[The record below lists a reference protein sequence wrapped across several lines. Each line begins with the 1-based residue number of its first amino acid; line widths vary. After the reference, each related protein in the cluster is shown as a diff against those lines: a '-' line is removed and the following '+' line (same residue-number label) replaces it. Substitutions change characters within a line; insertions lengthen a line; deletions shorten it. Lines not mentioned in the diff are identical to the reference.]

1 MRQLRL
7 AFKLPAIMVAIAL
20 VTGASLAISA
30 FFVANGLVK
39 TQAEQRLTA
48 AAANAHDALANYLG
62 AVAEDLRVFSSR
74 FEIAT
79 AIDDFSGA
87 IRSMKAQGDPTA
99 LLQNAYIEQN
109 PHPSGERQLLD
120 TSEKLSIYDLRHRQL
135 HPDFRNLAAM
145 RGYADIMLFD
155 TSFQNVYSVMK
166 GAELGTS
173 FAEDGGPWA
182 QTDLGKL
189 VREAMAGEAGQIFLA
204 DFAHYAPDGG
214 TPTSFIAAPVFNQ
227 SFLIGVLAVKMPTER
242 IASVLADTL
251 GLGQTGAV
259 YLVGQDNLVRND
271 LPTSDADEMLS
282 VRLEGPVVT
291 AALGGTVG
299 LDVIRGYRG
308 ADYVAAAEPISFGG
322 VNWAVVALESQADI
336 DAPSVGLRN
345 TMLIIGAA
353 LLALAALVSVLV
365 ARTITQPV
373 SRLTQA
379 MADIAEDQLD
389 LVVPGLERADEL
401 GEMAEAVEVFRS
413 NGLKMRDLRVAELDM
428 SAERAGQVAA
438 IQGLQADIS
447 AVVATAI
454 DGDFS
459 RRVDTGLPDPELR
472 HLAEN
477 VNDLLATVERGLAET
492 GTVLTALAE
501 ADLSQRIT
509 GTYRGAFA
517 RLQDGTNGVAEK
529 LSGIISQ
536 LRVTSGSLKTATGEL
551 LSGANDLSVRTT
563 RQAATIEETTA
574 TMGQLGATVMENAR
588 GAEEASRKA
597 QLVSSEA
604 EASGKVMSEA
614 NAAMERITESSAK
627 ISSIIGL
634 IDDIAFQTNLLALN
648 ASVEAARAGDAGKG
662 FAVVAV
668 EVRRLAQSAASASS
682 DIKALI
688 EQSSG
693 LVRGGSQLVAD
704 ASSRLRTVQDGIRA
718 NSELLAGIAVASK
731 AQASSIEEVGAAVRQ
746 LDEMTQHNAALVEQ
760 TNAAIEQTETRANEL
775 DEVIGTFTLS
785 RVLAEPTAETGV
797 RGMLN
802 SLKSAARDQF
812 GRERQAR

>member
-20 VTGASLAISA
+20 VTGSSLAFAA
-30 FFVANGLVK
+30 FFVANDIVK
-39 TQAEQRLTA
+39 SQAEQRLTA
-48 AAANAHDALANYLG
+48 AAANAHDALGNYLES
-62 AVAEDLRVFSSR
+62 VAEDLRVFSGR
-74 FEIAT
+74 AEIAA

-109 PHPSGERQLLD
+109 PYPVGERQLLD
-120 TSEKLSIYDLRHRQL
+120 TSDKLSIYDLRHRPL
-135 HPDFRNLAAM
+135 HPDFRNLGAL
-145 RGYADIMLFD
+145 RGYADVLLFD
-155 TSFQNVYSVMK
+155 ASFQNVYSVMK

-173 FAEDGGPWA
+173 YAEDGGPWA
-182 QTDLGKL
+182 DTDLGRL
-189 VREAMAGEAGQIFLA
+189 VRQAMAGEAGQVFLS
-204 DFAHYAPDGG
+204 DFARYAPDGG
-214 TPTSFIAAPVFNQ
+214 KPASFIAAPVFSQ

-242 IASVLADTL
+242 ISSVLANTL
-251 GLGQTGAV
+251 GLGQTGEV
-259 YLVGQDNLVRND
+259 YLVGQDNFVRND
-271 LPTSDADEMLS
+271 LPASDTDEMLTVQLTGS
-282 VRLEGPVVT
+282 VIT

-299 LDVIRGYRG
+299 VGVIEGYRD

-322 VNWAVVALESQADI
+322 TEWAVVALESQANI
-336 DAPSVGLRN
+336 NAPSMGLRN

-373 SRLTQA
+373 SRLTKA
-379 MADIAEDQLD
+379 MADIAEDRLD

-428 SAERAGQVAA
+428 STERAGHVAV
-438 IQGLQADIS
+438 IQALQADIG

-459 RRVDTGLPDPELR
+459 HRVGTDLPDAELR
-472 HLAEN
+472 QLAEN
-477 VNDLLATVERGLAET
+477 VNDLLATVERGLGET
-492 GTVLTALAE
+492 GAVLAALAQ
-501 ADLSQRIT
+501 ADLSQRMT

-517 RLQDGTNGVAEK
+517 HLQDSTNGVAEK
-529 LSGIISQ
+529 LSGIVSQ
-536 LRVTSGSLKTATGEL
+536 LRATSGSLKTATGEI
-551 LSGANDLSVRTT
+551 LSGANDLSDRTT

-574 TMGQLGATVMENAR
+574 AMSQLGATVLENAR
-588 GAEEASRKA
+588 GAEAASRKA

-604 EASGKVMSEA
+604 EASGKVMAEA

-668 EVRRLAQSAASASS
+668 EVRRLAQSAAGASS

-693 LVRGGSQLVAD
+693 LVRGGSQLVSD
-704 ASSRLRTVQDGIRA
+704 ASSRLRIVQDGIRA
-718 NSELLAGIAVASK
+718 NSDLLASIAEASQ
-731 AQASSIEEVGAAVRQ
+731 AQANSIEEVGAAVRQ

-760 TNAAIEQTETRANEL
+760 TNAAIEQTEIQAIEL
-775 DEVIGTFTLS
+775 DQVIGTFTLI
-785 RVLAEPTAETGV
+785 RAAPEPSETGV
-797 RGMLN
+797 RGMLS
-802 SLKSAARDQF
+802 SLKSAAREQF
-812 GRERQAR
+812 GRDRQAR